1 MTHDTDDQDHPEDEL
16 PEWRGPSK
24 SQRKRD
30 MHALQAL
37 GQELTELSNDRLA
50 KIELPE
56 AIVESIVEFRRLRS
70 HEARRRQLQL
80 IGKQMRMLDATAVRE
95 AIDRATGDSKAAVAA
110 MHRAER
116 IREKLI
122 EDDAALTE
130 FIAEFPAAD
139 VQALRNLIRSARRER
154 DAAKPPKSSRE
165 IYRLVHT
172 QVLPPLGSLYQQDDD
187 DEES

>member
-1 MTHDTDDQDHPEDEL
+1 MIPAMMDPTDTPDDDA

-30 MHALQAL
+30 MHALQDL
-37 GQELTELSNDRLA
+37 GRELTELRPDQLA
-50 KIELPE
+50 KLELPE
-56 AIVESIVEFRRLRS
+56 DLLEAIAEFRRLRS

-80 IGKQMRMLDATAVRE
+80 IGKLMRVLDAASVRE

-116 IREKLI
+116 LREQLI

-130 FIAEFPAAD
+130 FIQEFPAAD
-139 VQALRNLIRSARRER
+139 IQVLRQLIRSARRER

-165 IYRLVHT
+165 IYRLVHAL
-172 QVLPPLGSLYQQDDD
+172 VLPPVGSLYKPD

>member
-1 MTHDTDDQDHPEDEL
+1 MNHDTDDHDLPEDDA
-16 PEWRGPSK
+16 PQWRGPSK

-30 MHALQAL
+30 MHALQDL
-37 GQELTELSNDRLA
+37 GRELTELASDRLA

-56 AIVESIVEFRRLRS
+56 DVVTAIVEFRRLRS

-80 IGKQMRMLDATAVRE
+80 IGKLMRVLDAAAVRE

-116 IREKLI
+116 LREQLI
-122 EDDAALTE
+122 EDDAALTR
-130 FIAEFPAAD
+130 FIEEFPAAD
-139 VQALRNLIRSARRER
+139 VQTLRQLIRSARRER
-154 DAAKPPKSSRE
+154 EAAKPPKSSRE
-165 IYRLVHT
+165 IYRLVHAL
-172 QVLPPLGSLYQQDDD
+172 VLPPLGSLYLPDD